1 MKICFISVLYSRPQE
16 SGGLGAHIAGLSAE
30 LVKRGHQ
37 VTVLTSGNGSPCTDN
52 GVAVVQL
59 GKVDRFSRSLD
70 ILDPI
75 HLVRRL
81 SYMLRVTR
89 YVLDSDF
96 DVVEAADG
104 GLEQLLLTAHRNRR
118 CGLVTKLHG
127 NFHLQYPRQRLL
139 GYWVEKL
146 ERLAVRGGDAVY
158 SSTVQCAERAAKA
171 YGIPV
176 EKIRIIP
183 CGINAARI
191 RSFERQDLG
200 RQYPRIRGK
209 RLVLLSVGSSP
220 ERKGAPVFLEA
231 ASEFQ
236 REDVLF
242 VLLCND
248 SRFLKRRA
256 IPSNVLVLANLN
268 QCQFYN
274 WIQHSEIMVFP
285 SAAETFSIAV
295 HEAMLLNKIIVLS
308 STIPFEGIDREY
320 PRCFILP
327 NPDSRCLADAVSDI
341 TSGRKQFPELG
352 VDLQRRLIAHYAL
365 TRVTEDTV
373 GFYAEASKHRGL
385 VTHVRARPDKSR

>member
-1 MKICFISVLYSRPQE
+1 LRICFISVLYSRPRE

-30 LVKRGHQ
+30 LVNRGHQ
-37 VTVLTSGNGSPCTDN
+37 VTVLTSGNGSSSTEN
-52 GVAVVQL
+52 GIAVVPL
-59 GKVDRFSRSLD
+59 GQVDRFSRSRD
-70 ILDPI
+70 ILDPV

-104 GLEQLLLTAHRNRR
+104 GLEQLLLTAYRNRG
-118 CGLVTKLHG
+118 CALVTKLHG
-127 NFHLQYPRQRLL
+127 NFHHQYPRQRLF

-146 ERLAVRGGDAVY
+146 ERMAVRGSDAVY

-176 EKIRIIP
+176 DKIRIIP
-183 CGINAARI
+183 CGIDVARI
-191 RSFERQDLG
+191 HSFERLDLV
-200 RQYPRIRGK
+200 RQHARIKGK

-220 ERKGAPVFLEA
+220 ERKGATVFLEA

-248 SRFLKRRA
+248 SRFLKRRT

-274 WIQHSEIMVFP
+274 WIHHSEIIVFP
-285 SAAETFSIAV
+285 STSETFSIAM
-295 HEAMLLNKIIVLS
+295 HEAMLLNKIILLS
-308 STIPFEGIDREY
+308 SNIPFEGIDREY
-320 PRCFILP
+320 PRYFVLP
-327 NPDSRCLADAVSDI
+327 KADSHCLADVVSDI
-341 TSGRKQFPELG
+341 TSGRRQFPELG
-352 VDLQRRLIAHYAL
+352 ADLQRRLLRHYAL
-365 TRVTEDTV
+365 SRVTEETV
-373 GFYAEASKHRGL
+373 DFYGEVCKGRGP
-385 VTHVRARPDKSR
+385 VTHGRARPDKSR